1 MNLKNKTYYLYRV
14 KLTRDHQKDIFDDGA
29 KPKEIFSEAIN
40 SKPSVKLN
48 RGGEW
53 RLANLTEIGA
63 DGGYFV
69 VGRISKSKADKFD
82 FSKEVFF
89 EDEDYQGPFARVYFN
104 KILGILAIE
113 DKSKVNSN
121 VDATADRVKKL
132 IISTNALKTRKVKC
146 DVEEIRDPD
155 GFIKQVLDCDNVLGF
170 TSYFTGPNPIDADK
184 YFQKPLE
191 VYADLMK
198 ASQGKIQ
205 VQGPNLDKEMVT
217 AAARTSAATANGASA
232 RIQKGS
238 IKKTIPLKKI
248 KTSFHSTDHDLVDTY
263 NLMMERYNQVRYAEN
278 NNK

>member
-14 KLTRDHQKDIFDDGA
+14 KFTRDHQKEIFDDGA
-29 KPKEIFSEAIN
+29 SASEIFSESII

-53 RLANLTEIGA
+53 RLANLTEVGT

-82 FSKEVFF
+82 FSKELFF

-104 KILGILAIE
+104 KKLGIIAIE
-113 DKSKVNSN
+113 DKSKVNSK

-132 IISTNALKTRKVKC
+132 LLSTNAVKNRKVRC
-146 DVEEIRDPD
+146 EVEEIRDPE
-155 GFIKQVLDCDNVLGF
+155 GFVRQVLSCDKVLGF
-170 TSYFTGPNPIDADK
+170 SSHFTGPNPIDADQ

-205 VQGPNLDKEMVT
+205 VQGPNLDKEMVV
-217 AAARTSAATANGASA
+217 AAARTSASTANGASA

-238 IKKTIPLKKI
+238 VKKTIPLKKI
-248 KTSFHSTDHDLVDTY
+248 KTSFHSTDHDSTETY
-263 NLMMERYNQVRYAEN
+263 NLMMDRYDQVRYAEN